1 MSHYIYK
8 KKAFIEMP
16 DGRIVPLCLYADSSL
31 ADTKYDR
38 HGRPHYFH
46 PKSWCINTLDAE
58 QGIIISKEDFHNAV
72 ERAYQKEMDCIRECR
87 SGSETSP
94 CELSGESEGYYGTV
108 YPSGR
113 KMKHMKSFYSA
124 RHTIPAEEFLQ
135 ENRFDIH
142 ISIYNPKSY
151 KTIEKQTVTV
161 HTVDDLIRAEQLY
174 EELRSRSDA
183 HMCLGI
189 YGLEGADY

>member
-8 KKAFIEMP
+8 RKAFLAVP

-31 ADTKYDR
+31 TDTRYDR

-46 PKSWCINTLDAE
+46 PKSWCINTLSAE
-58 QGIIISKEDFHNAV
+58 YGILISRQDFSSAV

-87 SGSETSP
+87 AGSETPP
-94 CELSGESEGYYGTV
+94 CEPSGESYSYYGTV

-113 KMKHMKSFYSA
+113 KMKHMKAFYSV
-124 RHTIPAEEFLQ
+124 RHTIPAEQFLQ

-142 ISIYNPKSY
+142 ISVYNPKDY
-151 KTIEKQTVTV
+151 KTIETQTVTIN
-161 HTVDDLIRAEQLY
+161 TAVDLVRAEQLY
-174 EELRSRSDA
+174 EELHGRADGK
-183 HMCLGI
+183 MCLGV
-189 YGLEGADY
+189 YGLEGAD